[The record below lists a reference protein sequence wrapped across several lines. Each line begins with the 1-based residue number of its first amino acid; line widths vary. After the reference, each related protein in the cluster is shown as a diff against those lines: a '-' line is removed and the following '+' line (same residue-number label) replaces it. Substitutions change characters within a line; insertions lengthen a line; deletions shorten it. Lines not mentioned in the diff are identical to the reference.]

1 MQLNHLLEKV
11 EHLPTNPGVYLFK
24 DPHGNILYVGKAAN
38 LLHRVRSYFQRTTEQ
53 GLKTLT
59 LLEQAADV
67 EAIITDTE
75 KEALLLED
83 NLIKQHHPR
92 YNIKFRDDKY
102 YPCLRLSVEEEF
114 PVLSIVRR
122 IRKDRSL
129 YFGPYPSATS
139 LRETVKL
146 IRRIFPIRTSLDT
159 KFSRRLPPW
168 EKIDLARYQEVVHQV
183 RMFLEGKDELLLAVL
198 KKKMAGEAE
207 RLNFEGAARIRD
219 QVEHIQK
226 VIEKQKIISRDFLDR
241 DVIGFYRGEEGIA
254 VYLLFLRRGKLLGGR
269 GFALPPS
276 ELPEGEILESFIQQ
290 YYGPGKF
297 ILHQILLPVALP
309 NQRFIKRWLADE
321 KKKRVQILI
330 PARGEKKHLLDMARE
345 NAQSFIVPRTGD
357 EEETEKLLATFREKL
372 HLFKIPRLIEAFDIS
387 DILGLYAVGSMV
399 CFQDGKPDKDRYR
412 HFKIK
417 TVAGAD
423 DYGMMKEVLLRR
435 YRKALAEN
443 DLPDLVLV
451 DGGRGQLNVARE
463 VFQELKIQGVDLLS
477 LAKERIGEGPGPFE
491 KKKTEEKIF
500 HPRFPEPFILERH
513 SPLLNFLDRIRD
525 EAHRFAITYHKKIRG
540 KWTIQSLLE
549 EIPGIGPVRQKELL
563 EFFGSIEKIGEA
575 TVEELLRVP
584 GMNRKA
590 AQTVYQFFHPPDRE
604 TSDPSSRLNFP

>member
-1 MQLNHLLEKV
+1 MQVNHLLEKI
-11 EHLPTNPGVYLFK
+11 EHLPTHPGVYLFK
-24 DPHGNILYVGKAAN
+24 DQEGNIIYVGKAAN
-38 LLHRVRSYFQRTTEQ
+38 IQHRVRAYFQRPF
-53 GLKTLT
+53 GKDVKTLSM
-59 LLEQAADV
+59 LEQAADI
-67 EAIITDTE
+67 ETIITDTE
-75 KEALLLED
+75 KEAFLLED

-102 YPCLRLSVEEEF
+102 YPCLRLSVEEEY

-159 KFSRRLPPW
+159 KFSRRLPPR
-168 EKIDLARYQEVVHQV
+168 EKIDPARYREVVHQV
-183 RMFLEGKDELLLAVL
+183 RMFLEGKDEALLAVL

-207 RLNFEGAARIRD
+207 RLNFEAAARIRD

-226 VIEKQKIISRDFLDR
+226 VIERQKIISRDFLDR
-241 DVIGFYRGEEGIA
+241 DVIGFYRGEEGVAI
-254 VYLLFLRRGKLLGGR
+254 YLLFLRRGKLLGGK
-269 GFALPPS
+269 GFGLPPS

-297 ILHQILLPVALP
+297 IPHQILLPAALP
-309 NQRFIKRWLADE
+309 GQRLIEHWLTEE
-321 KKKRVQILI
+321 KKEKVRILV
-330 PARGEKKHLLDMARE
+330 PARGEKKRLLNMARE
-345 NAQSFIVPRTGD
+345 NAQNFILPRTGG
-357 EEETEKLLATFREKL
+357 EEETEKLLAALREKL
-372 HLFKIPRLIEAFDIS
+372 HLFKIPRRIEAFDIS
-387 DILGLYAVGSMV
+387 NILGLYAVGSMV
-399 CFQDGKPDKDRYR
+399 CFQDGRPNKDGYR
-412 HFKIK
+412 RFKIK

-423 DYGMMKEVLLRR
+423 DYGMMKEILFRR
-435 YRKALAEN
+435 YQKALTEN
-443 DLPDLVLV
+443 DLPDLVLI

-463 VFQELKIQGVDLLS
+463 VFQELKIQGIDFLS
-477 LAKERIGEGPGPFE
+477 LAKERIEEGPNSSD
-491 KKKTEEKIF
+491 KKKTEEKVF
-500 HPRFPEPFILERH
+500 HPRFPDPFILERH

-540 KWTIQSLLE
+540 KGTIQSLLE

-563 EFFGSIEKIGEA
+563 EFFGGIEKIGKA
-575 TVEELLRVP
+575 TVEELLQVP

-590 AQTVYQFFHPPDRE
+590 AQAVYQFFHPPE
-604 TSDPSSRLNFP
+604 

>member
-1 MQLNHLLEKV
+1 MQLEHLQQKV

-24 DPHGNILYVGKAAN
+24 DPQGNILYVGKAAN
-38 LLHRVRSYFQRTTEQ
+38 LQHRVRSYFQRPPGQ
-53 GLKTLT
+53 DVKTLA

-67 EAIITDTE
+67 ETIITDTE
-75 KEALLLED
+75 KEAFLLED
-83 NLIKQHHPR
+83 NLIKRHHPR

-102 YPCLRLSVEEEF
+102 YPCLRLSVEEEY
-114 PVLSIVRR
+114 PALSIVRR
-122 IRKDRSL
+122 LRKDRSL

-168 EKIDLARYQEVVHQV
+168 EKIDPARYREVVHQV
-183 RMFLEGKDELLLAVL
+183 RMFLEGKDEALLAVL

-207 RLNFEGAARIRD
+207 RLNFEAAARIRD

-226 VIEKQKIISRDFLDR
+226 VIERQKIISRDFLDR
-241 DVIGFYRGEEGIA
+241 DVVGFYRGEEGVAI
-254 VYLLFLRRGKLLGGR
+254 YLLFLRRGKLLGGR
-269 GFALPPS
+269 GFGLPPS
-276 ELPEGEILESFIQQ
+276 ELPEGEILESFIHQ

-297 ILHQILLPVALP
+297 IPHQILLPAALTG
-309 NQRFIKRWLADE
+309 QRLVEQWLAEE
-321 KKKRVQILI
+321 KKEKVRILV
-330 PARGEKKHLLDMARE
+330 PARGEKKHLLNMARE
-345 NAQSFIVPRTGD
+345 NAQNFIVPRAGG
-357 EEETEKLLATFREKL
+357 EEETEKLLATLREKL
-372 HLFKIPRLIEAFDIS
+372 HLFKIPRRIEAFDIS

-399 CFQDGKPDKDRYR
+399 YFQDGKPNKDRYR

-417 TVAGAD
+417 TVAGSD

-435 YRKALAEN
+435 YGKALAEN

-463 VFQELKIQGVDLLS
+463 VFQELKVQGVDLLS
-477 LAKERIGEGPGPFE
+477 LAKERIEEGPSPSE
-491 KKKTEEKIF
+491 KKKAQEKVF
-500 HPRFPEPFILERH
+500 HPQFPEPIIPERH

-540 KWTIQSLLE
+540 KGTIQSLLT
-549 EIPGIGPVRQKELL
+549 EIPGIGAVRQKALL
-563 EFFGSIEKIGEA
+563 EFFGSIEKVGKA
-575 TVEELLRVP
+575 TVEELIPIP

-590 AQTVYQFFHPPDRE
+590 AQSVYRFFHPEPE
-604 TSDPSSRLNFP
+604 AWSKSQATNSK

>member
-1 MQLNHLLEKV
+1 V
-11 EHLPTNPGVYLFK
+11 
-24 DPHGNILYVGKAAN
+24 
-38 LLHRVRSYFQRTTEQ
+38 
-53 GLKTLT
+53 KTLT

-67 EAIITDTE
+67 ETIITDTE

-92 YNIKFRDDKY
+92 YNIRFRDDKY
-102 YPCLRLSVEEEF
+102 YPCLRLSVEDEY

-168 EKIDLARYQEVVHQV
+168 EKIDPARYREVVHQV
-183 RMFLEGKDELLLAVL
+183 RMFLEGKDEALLAVL
-198 KKKMAGEAE
+198 KKKMAGEAG
-207 RLNFEGAARIRD
+207 RLNFEAAARIRD
-219 QVEHIQK
+219 QIENIQK
-226 VIEKQKIISRDFLDR
+226 IIERQKIISRDFLDR
-241 DVIGFYRGEEGIA
+241 DVIGFYRGEEGVAI
-254 VYLLFLRRGKLLGGR
+254 YLLFLRLGKLLGGR

-297 ILHQILLPVALP
+297 IPQQILLPAALP
-309 NQRFIKRWLADE
+309 GQRLIEQWLAEE
-321 KKKRVQILI
+321 KKEKVRILV

-345 NAQSFIVPRTGD
+345 NAQNFILPRAGR
-357 EEETEKLLATFREKL
+357 EERTEKLLATLREKF
-372 HLFKIPRLIEAFDIS
+372 HLFNIPRRIEAFDIS

-399 CFQDGKPDKDRYR
+399 SFRDGKPNKDRYR

-435 YRKALAEN
+435 YQKGLDEN
-443 DLPDLVLV
+443 DLPDLILV

-477 LAKERIGEGPGPFE
+477 LAKERIGKGPGPFE

-500 HPRFPEPFILERH
+500 HPQFPEPFILERH
-513 SPLLNFLDRIRD
+513 SPLLIFLDRIRD

-540 KWTIQSLLE
+540 KGTIQSLLE
-549 EIPGIGPVRQKELL
+549 EIPGIAAGRQKELL
-563 EFFGSIEKIGEA
+563 EFFGSIEKVGKA
-575 TVEELLRVP
+575 TVEELVQVP

-590 AQTVYQFFHPPDRE
+590 AQALYEFFHPPRE
-604 TSDPSSRLNFP
+604 IPSPSEGGGSGWG